1 VAYYGEPLVQ
11 NSFHP
16 IVVYF
21 TSTVVLFTT
30 MKNAEILNGLFSS
43 KLRVM
48 LLDVF
53 MSSPDS
59 RLYAREISR
68 KIRAD
73 ATNVCRELNKLE
85 SIGLLISE
93 RQGPLKYYSTNRN
106 FFLFPELKAMIF
118 KTTGVLGAL
127 RNKLENIPGIEIA
140 FVYGSYASGTETKD
154 SDIDVLII
162 GRPNISSLNDAL
174 EALEARLDRE
184 VNYLC
189 FERGEFDRKKKNKDP
204 FIADVLA
211 GTKSFILGD
220 PDGIY

>member
-1 VAYYGEPLVQ
+1 MV
-11 NSFHP
+11 
-16 IVVYF
+16 II

-30 MKNAEILNGLFSS
+30 MKNIEILNGLFSS

-59 RLYAREISR
+59 RYYAREISR
-68 KIRAD
+68 KIRTD
-73 ATNVCRELNKLE
+73 AKNVCRELNKLE
-85 SIGLLISE
+85 RLGLLLSE
-93 RQGPLKYYSTNRN
+93 RQGPLKYYSPNKD
-106 FFLFPELKAMIF
+106 FYLFPEFKAMIF

-127 RNKLENIPGIEIA
+127 RNTLEKIPRIECA
-140 FVYGSYASGTETKD
+140 FIYGSYASGTETKD

-174 EALEARLDRE
+174 EALEAKLDRE

-189 FERGEFDRKKKNKDP
+189 FEREEFEKKKKNKDA

-211 GTKSFILGD
+211 GTKLIAIGN
-220 PDGIY
+220 PDGI